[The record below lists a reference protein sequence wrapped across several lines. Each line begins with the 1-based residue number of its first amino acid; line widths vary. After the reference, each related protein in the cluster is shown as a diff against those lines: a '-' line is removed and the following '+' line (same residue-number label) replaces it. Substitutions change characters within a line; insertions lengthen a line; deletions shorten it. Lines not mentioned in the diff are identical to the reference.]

1 MTIIFKAKTVNGY
14 CMKILSE
21 LFQHN
26 LKMAYFRINSQGIF
40 LRMMD
45 PKRRILIDLVLK
57 ANKFNFYKFKSPE
70 ENLFVGINLSSL
82 HKTMKTIKKN
92 DSVVWKIEGTRPHDL
107 IIRVIP
113 KENPTRISESVIKIQ
128 DAQHL
133 VLDLPEGYGKSVN
146 LPSSDFQKAYKD
158 VSSVGSNFINI
169 TSKGF
174 QIRFSSGESSL
185 IPKSVSFGEAGDT
198 DEDSDSEEGEEE
210 PYSENYETE
219 QLSKITK
226 VSALGPHMQ
235 IYARNNLP
243 LLIKTSVGYI
253 GRISVYLRSK
263 EQLEKE
269 KEESEEEEDE
279 E

>member
-26 LKMAYFRINSQGIF
+26 LKTAFFRINAQGIF

-70 ENLFVGINLSSL
+70 ENLFVGINLTSL

-92 DSVVWKIEGTRPHDL
+92 DSVVWKIEGARPNNL

-113 KENPTRISESVIKIQ
+113 KENPTRISESIIKIQ

-133 VLDLPEGYGKSVN
+133 VLDLPDGYGKSVN
-146 LPSSDFQKAYKD
+146 LPSSDFQKSYKD

-174 QIRFSSGESSL
+174 QIKFSSGENSL
-185 IPKSVSFGEAGDT
+185 IPKSVSFGEAEET
-198 DEDSDSEEGEEE
+198 DDDSDSEDEEE
-210 PYSENYETE
+210 TPYNQNYETD

-226 VSALGPHMQ
+226 ISSLGPHMQ
-235 IYARNNLP
+235 IYARSGLP
-243 LLIKTSVGYI
+243 LLFKTSVGHI
-253 GRISVYLRSK
+253 GRISIYLRSK
-263 EQLEKE
+263 EQIERE
-269 KEESEEEEDE
+269 KEESEDEEE
-279 E
+279 